1 MKRVSIMK
9 QICIVICVVYQ
20 ILILS
25 SHKIAGQEN
34 VSVQQQEED
43 NTSKLPT
50 VLIVTLFRN
59 KAHTLPNFFTLLN
72 RLDYPKD
79 RIALWLANL

>member
-1 MKRVSIMK
+1 M
-9 QICIVICVVYQ
+9 YQ
-20 ILILS
+20 ILCLS
-25 SHKIAGQEN
+25 SHKIADQEN
-34 VSVQQQEED
+34 VSMQQKEEH
-43 NTSKLPT
+43 TSKLPT

-79 RIALWLANL
+79 RIALWLANV

>member
-1 MKRVSIMK
+1 MKYIF
-9 QICIVICVVYQ
+9 IVICLVCQ
-20 ILILS
+20 TLILS
-25 SHKIAGQEN
+25 SHEIAGQEN
-34 VSVQQQEED
+34 VSVQQEE

-79 RIALWLANL
+79 RIALWLANF